1 VPLDISEKWCGE
13 FMQRPDEESRPGKL
27 ADFTVV
33 FPPHLTR
40 KRKQIGRQGNHLLA
54 CMTANQ

>member
-1 VPLDISEKWCGE
+1 MKKV
-13 FMQRPDEESRPGKL
+13 RPGRL

-40 KRKQIGRQGNHLLA
+40 KRKQIGRQGNHIVGVHDR
-54 CMTANQ
+54 Q